1 MKHVKNYYDIR
12 AWIFIVWLFLPLLV
26 IYIFIQSE
34 EDIKLSLDDKTISIL
49 SLKHIITHL
58 LYFFLFILQFENV
71 RDIPAPLRM
80 NTPHRRN
87 IVALVPPLLGSEEET
102 YPKNP
107 SKFLKSGFMI
117 IAIMRIQVTG
127 KRLLLREKPT
137 SPFCKFVT
145 GLSMLEDAYFLK

>member
-1 MKHVKNYYDIR
+1 MDLYRMIIFTFIGHLQFYSIGRGYQAIINFYIIVETYYNTFAI
-12 AWIFIVWLFLPLLV
+12 
-26 IYIFIQSE
+26 
-34 EDIKLSLDDKTISIL
+34 
-49 SLKHIITHL
+49 
-58 LYFFLFILQFENV
+58 FFLFILQFENV